1 MLTIKDILADKQ
13 IIKYIRFIISP
24 DTRNYYDRWNG
35 YSPFAPTPSDL
46 MDYPRLHICTA
57 SIKRQLLQITHNITL

>member
-46 MDYPRLHICTA
+46 MDYSRLHIYVY
-57 SIKRQLLQITHNITL
+57 ILPGLKDNYYK

>member
-24 DTRNYYDRWNG
+24 DTRNYYNRWKG
-35 YSPFAPTPSDL
+35 CSSFAPTPSDL
-46 MDYPRLHICTA
+46 MDYSRLHIYVY
-57 SIKRQLLQITHNITL
+57 ILPGLKDNYYK